1 MTYFFLAS
9 HGRLASGMKSSMDIL
24 TGESRRL
31 TVFDAYVD
39 ESSLEEAAERFL
51 ERLGPGDD
59 GVFLSDIYGGSV
71 NSSLYTFLDR
81 PGVRLVAGVNLALV
95 IGLLLAGDTLD
106 EASLERIVK
115 ESREG
120 LRIVT
125 LEDGEGQEEGEL
137 F

>member
-9 HGRLASGMKSSMDIL
+9 HGRLASGMKSSMEIL

-39 ESSLEEAAERFL
+39 ESSLEEAAERFI
-51 ERLGPGDD
+51 EGLGPDDD

-71 NSSLYTFLDR
+71 NSVLYTFLDR
-81 PGVRLVAGVNLALV
+81 PRIRLVAGVNLPLV
-95 IGLLLAGDTLD
+95 IGLLLAGETLD
-106 EASLERIVK
+106 ADSLERIIE

-125 LEDGEGQEEGEL
+125 LEDGEEEEGEL

>member
-9 HGRLASGMKSSMDIL
+9 HGRLASGMKSSMEIL

-39 ESSLEEAAERFL
+39 DASLEEAAEAFIGG
-51 ERLGPGDD
+51 LGPDDD
-59 GVFLSDIYGGSV
+59 GVLLSDIYGGSV
-71 NSSLYTFLDR
+71 NSALYTFLDR
-81 PGVRLVAGVNLALV
+81 PRIRLVTGVNLALV

-106 EASLERIVK
+106 GDSLERIVE

-120 LRIVT
+120 LRVVR
-125 LEDGEGQEEGEL
+125 LEEEGEAGGEEL

>member
-9 HGRLASGMKSSMDIL
+9 HGRLASGMKSSMEIL

-39 ESSLEEAAERFL
+39 DASLEEAAEAFIGG
-51 ERLGPGDD
+51 LGPDDD
-59 GVFLSDIYGGSV
+59 GVLLSDIYGGSV
-71 NSSLYTFLDR
+71 NSALYTFLDR
-81 PGVRLVAGVNLALV
+81 PRIRLVTGVNLALV

-106 EASLERIVK
+106 GDSLERIVE

-120 LRIVT
+120 LRVVR
-125 LEDGEGQEEGEL
+125 LEEGGEESGEL

>member
-9 HGRLASGMKSSMDIL
+9 HGRLASGMKSSMEIL

-39 ESSLEEAAERFL
+39 ESSLEEATERFI
-51 ERLGPGDD
+51 EGLGPDDD
-59 GVFLSDIYGGSV
+59 GVLLSDIYGGSV
-71 NSSLYTFLDR
+71 NSVLYTFLDR
-81 PGVRLVAGVNLALV
+81 PRIRLVAGVNLPLV
-95 IGLLLAGDTLD
+95 IGLLLAGETLD
-106 EASLERIVK
+106 ADSLERIIE

-125 LEDGEGQEEGEL
+125 LEDGGEEEGEL

>member
-9 HGRLASGMKSSMDIL
+9 HGRLASGMKSSMEIL

-39 ESSLEEAAERFL
+39 ESSLEEAAERFI
-51 ERLGPGDD
+51 EGLGPDDD
-59 GVFLSDIYGGSV
+59 GVLLSDIYGGSV
-71 NSSLYTFLDR
+71 NSVLYTFLDR
-81 PGVRLVAGVNLALV
+81 PRIRLVAGVNLPLV
-95 IGLLLAGDTLD
+95 IGLLLAGETLD
-106 EASLERIVK
+106 ADSLERIIE

-125 LEDGEGQEEGEL
+125 LEDGGEEEGEL